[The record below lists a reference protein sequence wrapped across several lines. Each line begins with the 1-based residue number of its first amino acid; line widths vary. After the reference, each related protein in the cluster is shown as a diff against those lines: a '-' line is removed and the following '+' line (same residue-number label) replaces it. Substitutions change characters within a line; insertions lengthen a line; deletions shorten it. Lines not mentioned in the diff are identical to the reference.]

1 MKNCLKVSVGQ
12 VWRRVLM
19 TELHLKN
26 VSFAYPDGTKA
37 LEDLTLT
44 VPSGQRLAIVGQNGA
59 GKTTAVKLMNG
70 LLKPTEGTV
79 HVGDWNTKDHTT
91 AQVSR
96 KVGYVFQNPD
106 DQIFHNDVESEVKF
120 GPKNMGFDPERVEKL
135 TDWAMK
141 LCGISNVAD
150 ENPYNLPYSV
160 RKFVTIASVLAMDS
174 DVIILDEPT
183 AGQDRVGLDL
193 LGKLLD
199 ELEKK
204 EKTVIT
210 ITHDMEFVT
219 EYFSRIV
226 VMANRKIIAD
236 DDSEHIFYN
245 PAILE
250 ESMLKPPAVA
260 KMANLLGLEKGILTK
275 SQLLSVIK
283 ERELTRGR

>member
-1 MKNCLKVSVGQ
+1 
-12 VWRRVLM
+12 M
-19 TELHLKN
+19 TELQLKN
-26 VSFAYPDGTKA
+26 VSFTYPDGTKA
-37 LEDLTLT
+37 LENLTLT
-44 VPSGQRLAIVGQNGA
+44 VPAGQRLAIIGQNGA

-70 LLKPTEGTV
+70 LLKPTEGEVTV
-79 HVGDWNTKDHTT
+79 GEWHTKDYTT

-106 DQIFHNDVESEVKF
+106 DQIFHNNVALEVQF
-120 GPKNMGFDPERVEKL
+120 GPKNMGFDSERVSLL

-141 LCGISNVAD
+141 LCGIYHVSQ

-193 LGKLLD
+193 LSKLLD

-204 EKTVIT
+204 GKTVIA

-219 EYFSRIV
+219 DYFSRIV
-226 VMANRKIIAD
+226 VMANRTIIAD

-275 SQLLSVIK
+275 DQLLSVLK
-283 ERELTRGR
+283 ERVLMRGR

>member
-1 MKNCLKVSVGQ
+1 
-12 VWRRVLM
+12 M
-19 TELHLKN
+19 TELLLKS
-26 VSFAYPDGTKA
+26 VSFSYPDGTKA

-44 VPSGQRLAIVGQNGA
+44 VPSGQRLAIIGQNGA

-70 LLKPTEGTV
+70 LLKPTEGAV
-79 HVGDWNTKDHTT
+79 FVGDWNTKDYTT

-106 DQIFHNDVESEVKF
+106 DQIFHNDVESEVQF

-135 TDWAMK
+135 TDWAME
-141 LCGISNVAD
+141 LCGIRNVAE

-193 LGKLLD
+193 LGKLLE
-199 ELEKK
+199 ELESKG
-204 EKTVIT
+204 KTVIT

-226 VMANRKIIAD
+226 VMANRRIIAD
-236 DDSEHIFYN
+236 DDSEYIFYN
-245 PAILE
+245 HDILE

-275 SQLLSVIK
+275 SQLLSLIK
-283 ERELTRGR
+283 ERDIAGGR